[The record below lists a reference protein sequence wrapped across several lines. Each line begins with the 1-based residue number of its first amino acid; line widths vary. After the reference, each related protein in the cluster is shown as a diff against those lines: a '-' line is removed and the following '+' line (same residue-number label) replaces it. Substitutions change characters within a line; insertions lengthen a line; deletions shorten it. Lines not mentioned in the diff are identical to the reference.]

1 MEHIAIMDEAARLAN
16 MQLNREGYV
25 PDTHTASLI
34 AAHTSRLEEIKESLC
49 SQLSK
54 LQAQIDAV
62 HLQAAVNRSVLAPIR
77 RLPQELLA
85 DIFLRVAA
93 DTWTQSP
100 SGRMRLQ
107 VSEVCHMWRLTAL
120 ATPALWA
127 NIHFQPQNEID
138 PSLWAEAIQRWFHR
152 SQNMPMRLFMDIDR
166 YYTPF
171 TEAPEAWDIY
181 ESIATRSSQ
190 LRSLSLCY
198 LPVLSYREFEGKH
211 WPILRELRLDFG
223 DIWSREFLGTYTI
236 PLHAFEHAPQLQ
248 KLRLQYLK
256 FPETLVVPS
265 SWTLTHL
272 SIVCGDRE
280 KEYQPDLAPCLQAI
294 LSCAPHLLDCRI
306 ATGYLDRLP
315 IEEDD
320 TSQRTIFPI
329 LKRLSLSQNAL
340 DLMFYMTTP
349 AIESIVLTA
358 YDTSFDDEEMLRFID
373 LLQRSSFCSRL
384 RSLSMRSFSDTSVH
398 LIRCLE
404 LLPSLTTL
412 TLCNKPE
419 PGVRHTGPVISGELL
434 KGLTR
439 DETRP
444 ETLHLLPRLSHLT
457 LVTRSSERH
466 PRDGILDREIWRLAQ
481 SRQKRGMFVDGHEL
495 AVVELHTDYP
505 GRWPPEEYTPGDGDV
520 TIYRDALPPSLDNTD
535 VDSLFDEESE

>member
-1 MEHIAIMDEAARLAN
+1 MEHIAIMEEAARLAN
-16 MQLNREGYV
+16 IQLNREGYV
-25 PDTHTASLI
+25 PDAHIASLI
-34 AAHTSRLEEIKESLC
+34 AAHTSRLDEIEESLC

-62 HLQAAVNRSVLAPIR
+62 RLQAAVNRSVLAPIR

-107 VSEVCHMWRLTAL
+107 VSEVCHTWRLTAL

-127 NIHFQPQNEID
+127 NIHFQPQNEAD
-138 PSLWAEAIQRWFHR
+138 PSLWAEAIQRWFQR

-190 LRSLSLCY
+190 LHSLSLCY

-265 SWTLTHL
+265 LWKLTRL
-272 SIVCGDRE
+272 SIVCGDGGE
-280 KEYQPDLAPCLQAI
+280 CWPDLAPCVQAI
-294 LSCAPHLLDCRI
+294 LYCAPHLLDCRI
-306 ATGYLDRLP
+306 ATGYLAPGP

-320 TSQRTIFPI
+320 TSQRTIFAA
-329 LKRLSLSQNAL
+329 LKRPSLSQDAL
-340 DLMFYMTTP
+340 DLMFYKTTP
-349 AIESIVLTA
+349 GIESI
-358 YDTSFDDEEMLRFID
+358 
-373 LLQRSSFCSRL
+373 RSSFCSRL
-384 RSLSMRSFSDTSVH
+384 RSLSMRSFSDASAH
-398 LIRCLE
+398 FIRCLE

-419 PGVRHTGPVISGELL
+419 PGVRQTGPLISGELL
-434 KGLTR
+434 KGLTCN
-439 DETRP
+439 ETRP

-457 LVTRSSERH
+457 LITRSSEQH
-466 PRDGILDREIWRLAQ
+466 PRDGILDREIWRLAH
-481 SRQKRGMFVDGHEL
+481 SRQKRGMFVDGQEL
-495 AVVELHTDYP
+495 TDVELHTDYP
-505 GRWPPEEYTPGDGDV
+505 GRWPPDEYTPGDGDV
-520 TIYRDALPPSLDNTD
+520 TIYQDALPPSLDNTD